1 MVREALMAGSVA
13 THAASPHVPAS
24 NIAGTNISGGA
35 QQSYSL
41 SLAAVVECA
50 ASCLSSGGHLHYL
63 GGGAAGVL
71 GLIDASEQVPTFG
84 ARQTDVQGWV
94 SGGRSELGVG
104 VDPPP
109 EGIIE
114 ISEEVFVAKEAR
126 GLREIDMVVVLVT
139 DETSSGVGVDAEAA
153 LIEAVRER
161 GVHVAVVSVSVS
173 VGTAAAASGGSAVTA
188 AAALRGRL
196 GGGGGGTV
204 LAVDVA
210 VALAKGGKGGGRG
223 VAGVAAASAAAAA
236 TNPPSPPS
244 ALLSLFAPRAA
255 ELAVKHI
262 LNGISTGAHV
272 LLGKVWG
279 ARMIDVRVSNEKLF
293 HRAARIVS
301 EVAGV
306 SAADAARALI
316 RAIHE
321 GRTELN
327 NDMHQ
332 AGECV
337 GLSDEDRTIND
348 AAAAAN
354 NVGDEEEAYW
364 QKSISS
370 HVAAATDAER
380 VVPIAVL
387 LATV

>member
-1 MVREALMAGSVA
+1 
-13 THAASPHVPAS
+13 
-24 NIAGTNISGGA
+24 
-35 QQSYSL
+35 
-41 SLAAVVECA
+41 
-50 ASCLSSGGHLHYL
+50 
-63 GGGAAGVL
+63 
-71 GLIDASEQVPTFG
+71 
-84 ARQTDVQGWV
+84 
-94 SGGRSELGVG
+94 
-104 VDPPP
+104 
-109 EGIIE
+109 
-114 ISEEVFVAKEAR
+114 
-126 GLREIDMVVVLVT
+126 
-139 DETSSGVGVDAEAA
+139 
-153 LIEAVRER
+153 
-161 GVHVAVVSVSVS
+161 
-173 VGTAAAASGGSAVTA
+173 
-188 AAALRGRL
+188 
-196 GGGGGGTV
+196 
-204 LAVDVA
+204 
-210 VALAKGGKGGGRG
+210 
-223 VAGVAAASAAAAA
+223 
-236 TNPPSPPS
+236 
-244 ALLSLFAPRAA
+244 
-255 ELAVKHI
+255 
-262 LNGISTGAHV
+262 
-272 LLGKVWG
+272 
-279 ARMIDVRVSNEKLF
+279 MIDVRVSNEKLF

-364 QKSISS
+364 RKSISS